1 MRGEREE
8 RIDFSAIDPSRDE
21 ERWERMIAAVGRR
34 GRAAASAGGVLGQVA
49 AWWRPA
55 LAAAA
60 ALVLAIAG
68 AGLLAGR
75 EPQAASAPGMDPD
88 AALVRWALGDGGGSA
103 WDELALIGGDDGQ
116 P

>member
-1 MRGEREE
+1 MRGEREQ
-8 RIDFSAIDPSRDE
+8 RIDFSPIDPARDG
-21 ERWERMIAAVGRR
+21 ERWERMIGAVAAR
-34 GRAAASAGGVLGQVA
+34 GRAATGAGSVWGQLT

-60 ALVLAIAG
+60 VLAVALAG
-68 AGLLAGR
+68 TALLAG
-75 EPQAASAPGMDPD
+75 SGGAPAPAPAPDPD

-103 WDELALIGGDDGQ
+103 WDDLAVIGGLDAR